1 MKISAILF
9 FSFFGMVVQGQT
21 GIGTTTPA
29 VKLHVKSNGPIFRLE
44 GSDHAYMEF
53 YPQGAGTRYGYLGF
67 PNASST
73 QLTFMNQFTAG
84 SIAFGTNGTSR
95 MFLNSDGKLGLGT
108 SNASTSLHIE
118 NGNTFGTDPSNTNT
132 PSLYINNTNNAST
145 TAHASAVIRTNGS
158 GGGNP
163 YLAFDITG
171 VSGYSIGIDNA
182 DNDKLK
188 FHTNWSLNG
197 SATPVMT
204 ITNESRIGIGTTS
217 PQVPLHVASSV
228 AQYVN
233 VYGYLNQN
241 QAQGAYTANTNVS
254 YSIQADQR
262 IRAPEFNAISDARI
276 KKDVLKLN
284 TKKQLGELNQL
295 KVVNYSYIDQLVNGA
310 KSKTGFIAQEVE
322 AVNPKFVNQST
333 DFIPSVFALAQ
344 SVSINEDL
352 LQLTTE
358 KPHGFEKGEL
368 VKLYAQGKKEFILR
382 IEEVSNSQSFSVKG
396 WSESLDNIFIYGKQV
411 KDFRAIDFDQITAL
425 SVGAIQELSKQV
437 EILKLE
443 NESLHKRISNEVQ
456 KQQSNIEKR
465 LLQLELK
472 LKKRR
477 K

>member
-73 QLTFMNQFTAG
+73 QLTFMNQFSAG

-188 FHTNWSLNG
+188 FHTNWSLNNA
-197 SATPVMT
+197 STPAIT
-204 ITNESRIGIGTTS
+204 ITADNRVGIGTTT
-217 PQVPLHVASSV
+217 PAVPLHVVSSV
-228 AQYVN
+228 TQYVSI
-233 VYGYLNQN
+233 YGYLSQTN
-241 QAQGAYTANTNVS
+241 AQGSYGAYTNVN
-254 YSIQADQR
+254 YSIQADGR

-276 KKDVLKLN
+276 KKDIKNLN
-284 TKKQLGELNQL
+284 TKKQLSELNQL
-295 KVVNYSYIDQLVNGA
+295 KVVNYSYIDQSANGN
-310 KSKTGFIAQEVE
+310 KNKTGFIAQEVE
-322 AVNPKFVNQST
+322 AVNPKFVNRST
-333 DFIPSVFALAQ
+333 DFIPSVYALAQ
-344 SVSINEDL
+344 SVNLENKVL
-352 LQLTTE
+352 HVTTDQ
-358 KPHGFEKGEL
+358 PHGFQKGDE
-368 VKLYAQGKKEFILR
+368 VKLFAEGKKEIIKT
-382 IEEVSNSQSFSVKG
+382 IEEVINPKEFLVKG
-396 WSESLDNIFIYGKQV
+396 WNEPKENVFVYGKKV
-411 KDFRAIDFDQITAL
+411 TDFRAIDFDQITAL
-425 SVGAIQELSKQV
+425 SVAAIQELHQQI
-437 EILKLE
+437 ETLKRE
-443 NESLHKRISNEVQ
+443 NASLKKRVTDTIQ
-456 KQQSNIEKR
+456 KQQSNMEKR

-472 LKKRR
+472 LKKKR

>member
-217 PQVPLHVASSV
+217 PAAALHVASFV
-228 AQYVN
+228 NQYVTS
-233 VYGYLNQN
+233 YGFLSTGGAGSGTYNQ
-241 QAQGAYTANTNVS
+241 TLP
-254 YSIQADQR
+254 YSIQADGR
-262 IRAPEFNAISDARI
+262 IRAPEFNAISDQRI
-276 KKDVLKLN
+276 KTNIFKLN
-284 TKKQLGELNQL
+284 TAKELAELNQL
-295 KVVNYSYIDQLVNGA
+295 KVVNYSYIDQLMNGG
-310 KSKTGFIAQEVE
+310 KIKTGFIAQEVE
-322 AVNPKFVNQST
+322 QVNPQFVNQSN

-344 SVSINEDL
+344 SATIENDWLHVSTD
-352 LQLTTE
+352 Q
-358 KPHGFEKGEL
+358 PHGFQKGDE
-368 VKLYAQGKKEFILR
+368 VKLFAEGKKEIIKT
-382 IEEVSNSQSFSVKG
+382 IEEVKSPQEFSVKA
-396 WSESLDNIFIYGKQV
+396 WDAPTENVFVYGKKV
-411 KDFRAIDFDQITAL
+411 TDFRAIDFDQITAL